1 MYTTSLPAS
10 SLSHLTGRDAGA
22 MGQKPRVAFFG
33 TPDFAVWVLD
43 ALESCGVLPDLVVCA
58 PDAPKGRKLVMT
70 PPAAKVWA
78 EARGIR
84 VIQPEKIRTPEFE
97 TELRSFAGTN
107 ADGTPAGWDLFIVAA
122 YGKIIPENILYL
134 PKRHTINVHPSLLPL
149 LRGSSPLQ
157 SAILADMRD
166 TGTTIMLLDKE
177 MDHGPILAQEKAE
190 LAAWPVDHV
199 ALGKL
204 LAAQGGRM
212 IARLL
217 PDILAG
223 TAKATEQDHAKATYT
238 KKISKEDG
246 LIDLSA
252 DGYQNWLRFNAYK
265 GWPGSFF
272 FVDKGGKQTR
282 VSITEAT
289 YENGAFAPLT
299 VVPEGKKPLPWL
311 EFKRGL

>member
-1 MYTTSLPAS
+1 MTSHPSRNSIA
-10 SLSHLTGRDAGA
+10 A
-22 MGQKPRVAFFG
+22 GQKPKIAFFG

-43 ALESCGVLPDLVVCA
+43 ALAAEGVLPDLVVCA

-78 EARGIR
+78 QSRGIPFM
-84 VIQPEKIRTPEFE
+84 QPEKIRTPEFE
-97 TELRSFAGTN
+97 AELRSLAGTN
-107 ADGTPAGWDLFIVAA
+107 ADGSAAAWDLFIVAA

-134 PKRHTINVHPSLLPL
+134 PKRRTINVHPSLLPL

-177 MDHGPILAQEKAE
+177 MDHGPILAQEKAA
-190 LAAWPVDHV
+190 LSTWPIDHV

-217 PDILAG
+217 PSIVDG
-223 TAKATEQDHAKATYT
+223 TAKATEQDHARATYT
-238 KKISKEDG
+238 KKISKGDG
-246 LIDLSA
+246 LVDLSA
-252 DGYQNWLRFNAYK
+252 DGYQNWLQFNAYK

-272 FVDKGGKQTR
+272 FVPGKDGKDTR

-299 VVPEGKKPLPWL
+299 VVPEGKKPMPWAD
-311 EFKRGL
+311 FKRTLS

>member
-1 MYTTSLPAS
+1 MYTTSHRAPNSA
-10 SLSHLTGRDAGA
+10 
-22 MGQKPRVAFFG
+22 GQKPRIAFFG

-43 ALESCGVLPDLVVCA
+43 ALAAEGVLPDLVVCA
-58 PDAPKGRKLVMT
+58 PDAPKGRKLRLT

-97 TELRSFAGTN
+97 AELRSLAGTN
-107 ADGTPAGWDLFIVAA
+107 ADDNAAAWDLFIVAA

-157 SAILADMRD
+157 SAILNDMRD
-166 TGTTIMLLDKE
+166 TGTSIMLLDKE
-177 MDHGPILAQEKAE
+177 MDHGPVLAQEKAE
-190 LAAWPVDHV
+190 LPVDAAGVPVWPIDHV

-212 IARLL
+212 IARML
-217 PDILAG
+217 PSIVAG
-223 TAKATEQDHAKATYT
+223 TAKATEQDHSKATYT
-238 KKISKEDG
+238 KKIVKEDG
-246 LIDLSA
+246 LVDLA
-252 DGYQNWLRFNAYK
+252 GDGYQNWLKFNAYK

-272 FVDKGGKQTR
+272 FVQKDGKTAR
-282 VSITEAT
+282 VSISEAT
-289 YENGAFAPLT
+289 YKNGAFAPLT
-299 VVPEGKKPLPWL
+299 VIPEGKKPLPWS
-311 EFKRGL
+311 EFRRSLTEL